1 MVSIIFFYS
10 YADVKHF
17 HFSDRCIKKSVKTP
31 VHYNACN
38 CKADVLN
45 VFFFLLIVNVVL
57 KANYFGNKYIPVSC
71 SFWILQILL
80 FRIFRGVQNYVTIYF
95 STSKQSFLWV
105 DQLKSFCEFVSVR
118 ENSVKMFVFYPRESK
133 HKQEFSTFTRKKIII
148 KIIWKILFS
157 WNIICLRRFYLTMK
171 ISNFL

>member
-1 MVSIIFFYS
+1 MLMSSTFIFPTDVSKNPLKLLFTTMLAKRMYWM
-10 YADVKHF
+10 Y
-17 HFSDRCIKKSVKTP
+17 
-31 VHYNACN
+31 
-38 CKADVLN
+38 
-45 VFFFLLIVNVVL
+45 FFFLLIVNVVL
-57 KANYFGNKYIPVSC
+57 KTNYFGNKYIPVNC

-80 FRIFRGVQNYVTIYF
+80 FWIFRGVQNYVTIYF

-118 ENSVKMFVFYPRESK
+118 ENSVKMFVFRQ
-133 HKQEFSTFTRKKIII
+133 HKQEFSTFTWKKIII

-171 ISNFL
+171 ISNFLWISIFFHD

>member
-1 MVSIIFFYS
+1 M
-10 YADVKHF
+10 
-17 HFSDRCIKKSVKTP
+17 
-31 VHYNACN
+31 
-38 CKADVLN
+38 
-45 VFFFLLIVNVVL
+45 
-57 KANYFGNKYIPVSC
+57 
-71 SFWILQILL
+71 QILL
-80 FRIFRGVQNYVTIYF
+80 FWIFRGVQNYVTIYF

-171 ISNFL
+171 ISNFFVNINFLPWLKCFFLCDCHEQKPSYNIWKYQWIKLVS